1 MNPPPNPATRTIIR
15 DTSRRDTL
23 IAVSIG
29 LLLLAF
35 VGVGIVKMGS
45 PEKGNKLSGEIVK
58 KIFTP
63 QKERQV
69 SFSGRKIEGVK
80 EIAGEYVLQIRVPP
94 DNRIYDV
101 PVEQAVYESKKVGDT
116 LTFLRPASEQR

>member
-1 MNPPPNPATRTIIR
+1 MSPPPNPPARTVIR

-29 LLLLAF
+29 LLLLLF
-35 VGVGIVKMGS
+35 VGVGIMKMGS
-45 PEKGNKLSGEIVK
+45 PVKGNKLSGEIVK

-63 QKERQV
+63 MKERQV

-80 EIAGEYVLQIRVPP
+80 EIAGEYVLQVRVPP
-94 DNRIYDV
+94 GGRIYDV
-101 PVEQAVYESKKVGDT
+101 PVEQAVYESKKVGDS